1 MSKKFDYD
9 EVDET
14 CRSLANKQEQIQYL
28 IEVARNNDIDEPLEF
43 AQCTLEDLQD
53 LWAEENYQAF
63 YGDSM

>member
-1 MSKKFDYD
+1 MSKKIDYNLID
-9 EVDET
+9 TT
-14 CRSLANKQEQIQYL
+14 CRELPDEERIQYL

-63 YGDSM
+63 YGDSL